1 MRSEKRFRR
10 ARATRVF
17 FLVRRKAFEKIFLT
31 YFVRKTTSP
40 PPPLASKFI
49 EGYFFIRSCNE
60 RTRTLE
66 KMYKGCP
73 PPATHK
79 LSSSVRSA
87 GTFHTP
93 PSGHLTHDPLWGAF
107 LGTRRRGAGDRPRWT
122 QRPYAEFPLL
132 FFFVWKQS
140 VFLLSPS
147 LLSLSLTSPPL
158 FVRHKTI
165 VFYFP
170 PRLRIREGRL
180 Y

>member
-1 MRSEKRFRR
+1 MTRCGVRFW
-10 ARATRVF
+10 ARAV
-17 FLVRRKAFEKIFLT
+17 
-31 YFVRKTTSP
+31 
-40 PPPLASKFI
+40 
-49 EGYFFIRSCNE
+49 EGQEIGRDGP
-60 RTRTLE
+60 
-66 KMYKGCP
+66 KGP
-73 PPATHK
+73 
-79 LSSSVRSA
+79 
-87 GTFHTP
+87 TP
-93 PSGHLTHDPLWGAF
+93 SF
-107 LGTRRRGAGDRPRWT
+107 RC
-122 QRPYAEFPLL
+122 F